1 MIKIP
6 RIVFVHDWL
15 TSWGGAEMVLQSM
28 LEIWPD
34 APVYTIVS
42 DDAGQCKELIARY
55 QIVNS
60 FIAQLPYA
68 KRAYRSYLAF
78 MPLAVEQFDLSSYDI
93 IISNSHAVA
102 KGVLTGPDQLH
113 ISYIQT
119 PIRYAWDLQ
128 HEYLR
133 QSGLTSGVK
142 SLMARLL
149 LHYIRLW
156 DLRTINNVDE
166 IIANSRFIARRVAKI
181 YRRDSTLIYPPVDV
195 DRFKMQAAKE
205 DFYLAASRMVPY
217 KRIDLIVQA
226 FSQMEN
232 RTLVVIG
239 DGPELKKIQSK
250 AGNNII
256 FKSYQPFDALKGY
269 LERAKAFIFAAEE
282 DFGIMPIEAQACGT
296 PVIAYGKGGALET
309 IRADQ
314 TGLFFHEQTPEAIIA
329 AVDTFEA
336 NKFMFHPQELRQHAE
351 KFSKQRFQKEF
362 KSFVEE
368 KWETFLLKIR

>member
-1 MIKIP
+1 MAQTP
-6 RIVFVHDWL
+6 RIAFVHDWL

-42 DDAGQCKELIARY
+42 DHAGQCKELIAGHR
-55 QIVNS
+55 IVDS
-60 FIAQLPYA
+60 FIARLPRA
-68 KRAYRSYLAF
+68 KTAYRSYLPL

-93 IISNSHAVA
+93 IVSNSHAVA

-113 ISYIQT
+113 ISYILT

-133 QSGLTSGVK
+133 QSGLTGGPK
-142 SLMARLL
+142 SLLARLL

-166 IIANSRFIARRVAKI
+166 IVVNSHFVARRVTKI
-181 YRRDSTLIYPPVDV
+181 YHRDSTLIYPPVDV
-195 DRFKMQAAKE
+195 NRFTVRKEKE
-205 DFYLAASRMVPY
+205 DFYLTASRMVPY

-226 FSQMEN
+226 FSQMRN

-239 DGPELKKIQSK
+239 AGPELKKIQSK
-250 AGNNII
+250 TGGNII
-256 FKSYQPFDALKGY
+256 FKGYQPFDSLEDY
-269 LERAKAFIFAAEE
+269 LQRAKAFIFVAQE
-282 DFGIMPIEAQACGT
+282 DFGIMPVEAQACGT

-309 IRADQ
+309 VKAGQ
-314 TGLFFHEQTPEAIIA
+314 TGLFFYEQTAEAIIA
-329 AVDTFEA
+329 AVNAFEK
-336 NKFMFHPQELRQHAE
+336 NKVTFHPQELRQHAE
-351 KFSKQRFQKEF
+351 KFSKQRFQEEF
-362 KSFVEE
+362 KSFVEQ